1 MKKYIIIVVVFLT
14 SVIAF
19 GQNIEDFKKD
29 FKNATK
35 TEFSETELNDMFR
48 KYSNLLTPHSDI
60 TQLTASLKNQTI
72 LQYPLSEFKD
82 TDDYKN
88 NIQTLFNS
96 KNSNQR
102 ILSYIVIAGAGD
114 INYEKGLLEKIK
126 TEKEKGNL
134 IWSGMALMYLKT
146 NHTTELFDFLT
157 KNENFG
163 DSHMIPLYFKL
174 NKDSLQNTAYAR
186 INSENLKAK
195 VLSAQI
201 LSITGK
207 NKKTEKLLL
216 DAVKNWNYNIKGYA
230 IYSVKELQIGNLK
243 ETFIPLLD
251 STKIRSIVIQAL
263 ANSPTIEDVN
273 YLKEISQNE
282 NPITEDFLDAF
293 FESKNIENLKYWL
306 ELIASNKIP
315 KDYYFNINNQ
325 PMLFSDE
332 ILKDVQNTLLATENI
347 EVQKYLIKVLTGRN
361 DKKSVTILTKYLDN
375 LDSSVRYWTV
385 DALKGNNSQIIL
397 EKLINMLEKPGQ
409 RVVSITELMIEN
421 QIDTLQ
427 SIYNKIYQ
435 TEQSLDWERSSIEY
449 LSNFPKKEHK
459 EIFIELLQ
467 NEKTDFAVKRDAA
480 MGLANLKDKSSVSRI
495 IEVCEKERINSD
507 YNAQTYLIVLSKIK
521 GNKAKKYIE
530 SYKNSNEENIR
541 KLVNELLIEW
551 NK

>member
-1 MKKYIIIVVVFLT
+1 M
-14 SVIAF
+14 SF

-48 KYSNLLTPHSDI
+48 KHPTLLTPHSDI
-60 TQLTASLKNQTI
+60 TQLTASLKNQRI
-72 LQYPLSEFKD
+72 LQYPLSEFKE

-96 KNSNQR
+96 DNPNQR
-102 ILSYIVIAGAGD
+102 LLSYLVIAGAGD
-114 INYEKGLLEKIK
+114 INYEKALFRKIK

-146 NHTTELFDFLT
+146 NHTTELFDFLIE
-157 KNENFG
+157 NENFG

-186 INSENLKAK
+186 IHSDNLKSK

-207 NKKTEKLLL
+207 NKKTERLLL
-216 DAVKNWNYNIKGYA
+216 DAVKNWDYNIKGYA

-243 ETFIPLLD
+243 ETFISLLD
-251 STKIRSIVIQAL
+251 STQTRSIAIQAL
-263 ANSPTIEDVN
+263 ANSPTIEDVD

-282 NPITEDFLDAF
+282 NPVSEDFLDAF
-293 FESKNIENLKYWL
+293 FESKNIVNVRYWL
-306 ELIASNKIP
+306 ELVALNKIP
-315 KDYYFNINNQ
+315 KDYYFSINKQ
-325 PMLFSDE
+325 PILFSDE
-332 ILKDVQNTLLATENI
+332 ILKDVQKALLETENI
-347 EVQKYLIKVLTGRN
+347 EIQKYLIKVLAGRN
-361 DKKSVTILTKYLDN
+361 DKISEEILATYLDN
-375 LDSSVRYWTV
+375 FDSSVRYWTV
-385 DALKGNNSQIIL
+385 DALKGSNTKMFL
-397 EKLINMLEKPGQ
+397 DKLISMLVKPEQ
-409 RVVSITELMIEN
+409 RVVSITEILIEN
-421 QIDTLQ
+421 KIDTLQ
-427 SIYNKIYQ
+427 TIYNEIYK

-449 LSNFPKKEHK
+449 LSNFPKEEHK
-459 EIFIELLQ
+459 EIFLRLLQ

-480 MGLANLKDKSSVSRI
+480 MGLANLKDESSIDKI

-530 SYKNSNEENIR
+530 SYKNSDEENIR
-541 KLVNELLIEW
+541 ALVDELLIEW

>member
-1 MKKYIIIVVVFLT
+1 MKKYIIILVAFFT
-14 SVIAF
+14 SVMSF

-48 KYSNLLTPHSDI
+48 KHPTLLTPHSDI
-60 TQLTASLKNQTI
+60 TQLTASLKNQRI
-72 LQYPLSEFKD
+72 LQYPLSEFKE

-96 KNSNQR
+96 DNPNQR
-102 ILSYIVIAGAGD
+102 LLSYLVIAGAGD
-114 INYEKGLLEKIK
+114 INYEKALFRKIK

-146 NHTTELFDFLT
+146 NHTTELFDFLIE
-157 KNENFG
+157 NENFG

-186 INSENLKAK
+186 IHSDNLKSK

-207 NKKTEKLLL
+207 NKKTERLLL
-216 DAVKNWNYNIKGYA
+216 DAVKNWDYNIKGYA

-243 ETFIPLLD
+243 ETFISLLD
-251 STKIRSIVIQAL
+251 STQTRSIAIQAL
-263 ANSPTIEDVN
+263 ANSPTIEDVD

-282 NPITEDFLDAF
+282 NPVSEDFLDAF
-293 FESKNIENLKYWL
+293 FESKNIVNVRYWL
-306 ELIASNKIP
+306 ELVALNKIP
-315 KDYYFNINNQ
+315 KDYYFSINKQ
-325 PMLFSDE
+325 PILFSDE
-332 ILKDVQNTLLATENI
+332 ILKDVQKALLETENI
-347 EVQKYLIKVLTGRN
+347 EIQKYLIKVLAGRN
-361 DKKSVTILTKYLDN
+361 DKISEEILATYLDN
-375 LDSSVRYWTV
+375 FDSSVRYWTV
-385 DALKGNNSQIIL
+385 DALKGSNTKMFL
-397 EKLINMLEKPGQ
+397 DKLISMLVKPEQ
-409 RVVSITELMIEN
+409 RVVSITEILIEN
-421 QIDTLQ
+421 KIDTLQ
-427 SIYNKIYQ
+427 TIYNEIYK

-449 LSNFPKKEHK
+449 LSNFPKEEHK
-459 EIFIELLQ
+459 EIFLRLLQ

-480 MGLANLKDKSSVSRI
+480 MGLANLKDESSIDKI

-530 SYKNSNEENIR
+530 SYKNSDEENVR
-541 KLVNELLIEW
+541 ALVDELLIEW

>member
-1 MKKYIIIVVVFLT
+1 M
-14 SVIAF
+14 SF
-19 GQNIEDFKKD
+19 GQNIDDFKKD

-48 KYSNLLTPHSDI
+48 KYSTLLTPHSDI
-60 TQLTASLKNQTI
+60 TQLTASLKNQRI
-72 LQYPLSEFKD
+72 LQYPLSEFKE
-82 TDDYKN
+82 TDVYKN

-96 KNSNQR
+96 ENPNQR
-102 ILSYIVIAGAGD
+102 LLSYLVIAGAGD
-114 INYEKGLLEKIK
+114 INYEKGLLGKIK

-146 NHTTELFDFLT
+146 THTTELFDFLIE
-157 KNENFG
+157 NENFG

-174 NKDSLQNTAYAR
+174 DKDSLQNTAYAR
-186 INSENLKAK
+186 INSDNLKSK
-195 VLSAQI
+195 ILSAQI

-207 NKKTEKLLL
+207 NKKTEELLL

-251 STKIRSIVIQAL
+251 STQTRSIAIQAL
-263 ANSPTIEDVN
+263 ANSPTIEDVD

-282 NPITEDFLDAF
+282 NPVSEDFLDAF
-293 FESKNIENLKYWL
+293 FESKNIANVKYWL
-306 ELIASNKIP
+306 ELVALNKIP
-315 KDYYFNINNQ
+315 KDYYFSINKQ
-325 PMLFSDE
+325 PILFSDE
-332 ILKDVQNTLLATENI
+332 ILKDVQKALLETKNI
-347 EVQKYLIKVLTGRN
+347 EIQKYLIKVLAGRN
-361 DKKSVTILTKYLDN
+361 DKISEEILTTYLDN
-375 LDSSVRYWTV
+375 FDSSVRYWTV
-385 DALKGNNSQIIL
+385 DALKGNNTKIIL
-397 EKLINMLEKPGQ
+397 DKLISMLAKPEQ
-409 RVVSITELMIEN
+409 RVVSITEILIEN
-421 QIDTLQ
+421 KIDTLQ
-427 SIYNKIYQ
+427 TIYNEIYK

-449 LSNFPKKEHK
+449 LSNFPKEEHK
-459 EIFIELLQ
+459 EIFLKLLQ

-480 MGLANLKDKSSVSRI
+480 MGLANLKDKSSIDKI

-530 SYKNSNEENIR
+530 SYKNSDEENVR
-541 KLVNELLIEW
+541 ALVDELLKEW

>member
-1 MKKYIIIVVVFLT
+1 MKKYIIILVAFFT
-14 SVIAF
+14 SVMSF

-48 KYSNLLTPHSDI
+48 KHPTLLTPHSDI
-60 TQLTASLKNQTI
+60 TQLTASLKNQRI
-72 LQYPLSEFKD
+72 LQYPLSEFKE

-96 KNSNQR
+96 DNPNQR
-102 ILSYIVIAGAGD
+102 LLSYLVIAGAGD
-114 INYEKGLLEKIK
+114 INYEKALFRKIK

-146 NHTTELFDFLT
+146 NHTTELFDFLIE
-157 KNENFG
+157 NENFG

-186 INSENLKAK
+186 IHSDNLKSK

-207 NKKTEKLLL
+207 NKKTERLLL
-216 DAVKNWNYNIKGYA
+216 DAVKNWDYNIKGYA

-243 ETFIPLLD
+243 ETFISLLD
-251 STKIRSIVIQAL
+251 STQTRSIAIQAL
-263 ANSPTIEDVN
+263 ANSPTIEDVD

-282 NPITEDFLDAF
+282 NPVSEDFLDAF
-293 FESKNIENLKYWL
+293 FESKNIVNVRYWL
-306 ELIASNKIP
+306 ELVALNKIP
-315 KDYYFNINNQ
+315 KDYYFSINKQ
-325 PMLFSDE
+325 PILFSDE
-332 ILKDVQNTLLATENI
+332 ILKDVQKALLETENI
-347 EVQKYLIKVLTGRN
+347 EIQKYLIKVLAGRN
-361 DKKSVTILTKYLDN
+361 DKISEEILATYLDN
-375 LDSSVRYWTV
+375 FDSSVRYWTV
-385 DALKGNNSQIIL
+385 DALKGSNTKMFL
-397 EKLINMLEKPGQ
+397 DKLISMLVKPEQ
-409 RVVSITELMIEN
+409 RVVSITEILIEN
-421 QIDTLQ
+421 KIDTLQ
-427 SIYNKIYQ
+427 TIYNEIYK

-449 LSNFPKKEHK
+449 LSNFPKEEHK
-459 EIFIELLQ
+459 EIFLRLLQ

-480 MGLANLKDKSSVSRI
+480 MGLANLKDESSIDKI

-530 SYKNSNEENIR
+530 SYKNSDEENIR
-541 KLVNELLIEW
+541 ALVDELLIEW